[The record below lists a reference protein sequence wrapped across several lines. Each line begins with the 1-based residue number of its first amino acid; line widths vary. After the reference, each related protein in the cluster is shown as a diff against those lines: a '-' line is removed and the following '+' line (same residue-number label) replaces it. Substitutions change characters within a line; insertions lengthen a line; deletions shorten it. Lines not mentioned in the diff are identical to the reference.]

1 MEFREG
7 MPKNSGRGGNNL
19 VPITLIEQRG
29 HTVIAPPLIIVM
41 SLIIIILIVGA
52 VSYYAAYWFLGGEK

>member
-1 MEFREG
+1 M
-7 MPKNSGRGGNNL
+7 
-19 VPITLIEQRG
+19 VPITLKEQRG
-29 HTVIAPPLIIVM
+29 AYSHRPLIIVM

>member
-1 MEFREG
+1 M
-7 MPKNSGRGGNNL
+7 
-19 VPITLIEQRG
+19 VPITLKEQRG
-29 HTVIAPPLIIVM
+29 HTVIAPLIIVM

>member
-7 MPKNSGRGGNNL
+7 MPEISGRGGNNL
-19 VPITLIEQRG
+19 VPITLKEQRG
-29 HTVIAPPLIIVM
+29 HTVIVPLIIAM

>member
-1 MEFREG
+1 MEFRGG
-7 MPKNSGRGGNNL
+7 MPKISGRGGNNL
-19 VPITLIEQRG
+19 VPITLKEQRG
-29 HTVIAPPLIIVM
+29 AYSHRPPLIIAM